1 MKRSLSLWFSAD
13 GWLRWFMVLA
23 ASVVAVCGAPNEAR
37 WLTSWTTAPYLTSA
51 ENLPPVPLA
60 QNTLRQFVRVSVG
73 GEVVRFRFSN
83 AYGTSPVV
91 IRSAHLALAAG
102 VVGSGAINSAS
113 SRAFRFQGAPGT
125 VIPPGGVIYSDPLSF
140 GLPALAVVG
149 VSIHYGAVSSTV
161 ISGHAGSRGTSFI
174 QAGDATLSA
183 TLPGATATERWY
195 TITGL
200 EVLAPKGQGGLV
212 AAIGDS
218 ITDGRGSTTNGNN
231 RWTDFLAQ
239 RLAANPATA
248 YVGVG
253 NLGIG
258 ATGIGLAQ
266 ERFRRDV
273 LEQPGARW
281 VIIFIGV
288 NDIGGSNAAPA
299 TIVGNL
305 VNAYTTMANQAKT
318 RGLKVYGATI
328 TPFGGSGYYS
338 VNRETARQ
346 SINTWIRETAIEA
359 GIFDACLDFDAAV
372 RDPGNPINLLPAYNA
387 DNLHITPAGYAA
399 MAEAVDLSL
408 FTP

>member
-1 MKRSLSLWFSAD
+1 MKLLLF
-13 GWLRWFMVLA
+13 LLA
-23 ASVVAVCGAPNEAR
+23 EATVWSRRGLMLMVVALTARGLAEEAR

-51 ENLPPVPLA
+51 DNLPPAPLA
-60 QNTLRQFVRVSVG
+60 QNTLRQFIRVSVG
-73 GEVVRFRFSN
+73 GEMVRFRFSN

-102 VVGSGAINSAS
+102 VVGSGATDPAS
-113 SRAFRFQGAPGT
+113 SRAFRFKGAPGA
-125 VIPPGGVIYSDPLSF
+125 VIPPGAVLYSDPLAF
-140 GLPALAVVG
+140 DLPALAVVG

-174 QAGDATLSA
+174 QNGDATQAA
-183 TLPGATATERWY
+183 TMTGATATERWY

-200 EVLAPKGQGGLV
+200 EVLAPKGRGGLV

-239 RLAANPATA
+239 RLSANASTTGVA
-248 YVGVG
+248 VG

-273 LEQPGARW
+273 VEQAGARW

-305 VNAYTTMANQAKT
+305 VNAYTNMANQARA

-338 VNRETARQ
+338 INRETARQ
-346 SINTWIRETAIEA
+346 SINTWIRETSIES
-359 GIFDACLDFDAAV
+359 GVFDACIDFDAAV
-372 RDPGNPINLLPAYNA
+372 RDPANPVNLLPAYNA

-408 FTP
+408 FAP